1 VSLTIL
7 RSGIASVQDA
17 GRAGFQHLGV
27 SAAGFADAP
36 AARLA
41 NALLGNREGAPLI
54 EVVQSALHLRFDCD
68 SAFALCGAPVT
79 AQLHGDSCPLGMP
92 VFAPA
97 GSILHIGKF
106 LYGRYAYLALA
117 GGVHMPQILGSA
129 STDLNAGFGALLRA
143 GEQLQCAASS
153 YFTAG
158 KKGISSVSR
167 MSDGAPIRFVPNN
180 IELAQQLQGQRWSI
194 GPQSNRMG
202 MRLEGLGII
211 DVPPTSASA
220 AVCAGIIQVPPS
232 GQPIVLGVDA
242 QTTGGYPI
250 AGCVISADLARL
262 YQHSSAPQ
270 ALQFTACTLAMAQEL
285 ARKAEF
291 TMQRARFGIAD
302 LRASY

>member
-1 VSLTIL
+1 VSLTLL
-7 RSGIASVQDA
+7 RSGVASVQDA

-41 NALLGNREGAPLI
+41 NALLGNSEGAPLI
-54 EVVQSALHLRFDCD
+54 EIVQSALHIRFDCD
-68 SAFALCGAPVT
+68 SAFALCGAPVA
-79 AQLHGDSCPLGMP
+79 AQLQGDPCPLGMP

-106 LYGRYAYLALA
+106 LYGRYAYLAIA
-117 GGVHMPQILGSA
+117 GGINMPQILGSA
-129 STDLNAGFGALLRA
+129 STDINAGFGALLRA
-143 GEQLQCAASS
+143 GDQLQCATSS
-153 YFTAG
+153 YFEARKAG
-158 KKGISSVSR
+158 IGSFCRTSYET
-167 MSDGAPIRFVPNN
+167 PIRFVPNN
-180 IELAQQLQGQRWSI
+180 IELAQQLQAQRWSI
-194 GPQSNRMG
+194 SPQSNRMG
-202 MRLEGLGII
+202 MRLEGVRLT
-211 DVPPTSASA
+211 DVPPSSASA

-232 GQPIVLGVDA
+232 GLPIVLGVDA

-262 YQHSSAPQ
+262 YQHSSAHQ
-270 ALQFTACTLAMAQEL
+270 ALQFAACTLAMAQDL

-302 LRASY
+302 LRAGY